1 MNALEVN
8 GVRIDAQAIRA
19 ESARLRQEALSNGD
33 KVFLEDTLRFS
44 DQAEELLIERV
55 LLDREAARLGIAV
68 RSDEVDS
75 ALARFLPRT
84 VTACRT
90 DPHSA
95 EIRADIERRL
105 RIDKLVDLWT
115 KSVKPPSA
123 KQVREVYRR
132 QRDLLHVPERLC
144 VAQIVE
150 NLHHDGDREPARTA
164 LEGVARE
171 LAGGAS
177 FSALAAAHS
186 DCPEAGGVIGLIARG
201 QMVPEFDDVV
211 FSLDLHKPSSVFETR
226 FGFHIALVTERRPA
240 GPLDFAEAAPQIEN
254 ALMDQAKEVALNAHL
269 KNLHS
274 RATVRRVFR

>member
-8 GVRIDAQAIRA
+8 GVRIEATAIRA
-19 ESARLRQEALSNGD
+19 ESARLRQQALSHGD
-33 KVFLEDTLRFS
+33 KVSLVESLRLS

-55 LLDREAARLGIAV
+55 LLHQEAERLGITIQ
-68 RSDEVDS
+68 SDEVDS
-75 ALARFLPRT
+75 ALVRFLPPA

-115 KSVKPPSA
+115 KSVKPPSP

-132 QRDLLHVPERLC
+132 QRDLLHVPERVC
-144 VAQIVE
+144 VAQIVK
-150 NLHHDGDREPARTA
+150 NLHHDGDREPARIA
-164 LEGVARE
+164 LESVACE
-171 LAGGAS
+171 LAAAAS

-186 DCPEAGGVIGLIARG
+186 DCPEAGGVIGFIARG

-240 GPLDFAEAAPQIEN
+240 GPLEFSEAAPQIEN
-254 ALMDQAKEVALNAHL
+254 ALMDQAKEVALTAHL
-269 KNLHS
+269 NNLRS
-274 RATVRRVFR
+274 RATVRRVFS